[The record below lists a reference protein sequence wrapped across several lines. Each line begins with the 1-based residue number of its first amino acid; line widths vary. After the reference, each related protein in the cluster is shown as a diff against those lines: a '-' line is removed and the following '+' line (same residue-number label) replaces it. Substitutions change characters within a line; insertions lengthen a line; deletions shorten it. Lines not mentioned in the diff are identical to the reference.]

1 MDCRDPFR
9 NEPVVDE
16 IKSTPF
22 RESPLDLAG
31 SSADMYV
38 NWRGSP
44 LCLEH
49 PDLGQIGPVPFRR
62 TGGHTG
68 LYGMA
73 YLKSE
78 RLAPG
83 DYGTRSSFDVVP
95 TLFDLL
101 RERLPKKLAAIA
113 SSTRQF

>member
-1 MDCRDPFR
+1 M
-9 NEPVVDE
+9 DE
-16 IKSTPF
+16 IKS
-22 RESPLDLAG
+22 SPLHDSPFDLPASG
-31 SSADMYV
+31 ADMYV
-38 NWRGSP
+38 NWKGSP

-49 PDLGQIGPVPFRR
+49 PQLGRVGPVPFRR

-78 RLAPG
+78 NFAPG
-83 DYGTRSSFDVVP
+83 DYGIRSSFDVVP

-101 RERLPKKLAAIA
+101 NEPLPEKITGQSLA
-113 SSTRQF
+113 SGLVMPNE